1 MKQNLS
7 KLRQNHL
14 LDDKGISI
22 NLQGTNITVSVLLFG
37 LLAVYLFTLP
47 PENGA
52 RDIIIFGFLGGAIHE
67 LGHLIAF
74 FIVGSK
80 PKNISVSLCG
90 IRLEPSGEI
99 LGRRKEL
106 FTLIAGPLFNLVT
119 ALIFRETTP
128 IASVSIALM
137 LFNLCPV
144 APLDGGR
151 MLALYLPAKFCRGL
165 STVFLGLGLIFGA
178 YLAFAHGNYSLIITS
193 IYLIF
198 IQ

>member
-1 MKQNLS
+1 MNQKLS
-7 KLRQNHL
+7 KLRQKHL

-22 NLQGTNITVSVLLFG
+22 NLQGTNVTVSVLLFG

-52 RDIIIFGFLGGAIHE
+52 RDIIIFGFLGGVIHE

-74 FIVGSK
+74 FIVGSR
-80 PKNISVSLCG
+80 PKSISISLCG

-99 LGRRKEL
+99 LGCRKEF
-106 FTLIAGPLFNLVT
+106 FTLISGPLFNLVT
-119 ALIFRETTP
+119 ALIFWKTTP
-128 IASVSIALM
+128 IASVSLTLM

-151 MLALYLPAKFCRGL
+151 ILALYLPAKFCRGL
-165 STVFLGLGLIFGA
+165 STVFLALGLVFGA
-178 YLAFAHGNYSLIITS
+178 YLAFAQGNYSLIITS